1 MALKYMDDDGRITD
15 DLREMPL
22 DYLRTAFDEAL
33 ERGDDDTAHAIG
45 KNIEARLTGYANE
58 NASAAF
64 LAHVRVLGAL

>member
-45 KNIEARLTGYANE
+45 KNIEARLTGYAN
-58 NASAAF
+58 ADADPVT
-64 LAHVRVLGAL
+64 LAHVRALGAL